1 MGFIKRNASE
11 FKNIDRGRRKKRN
24 PDFIEE
30 FLLLILHVL
39 DGLTCAGV
47 FAIDSICPLVEKA
60 RFTVKFYKPNLV
72 LRFFNVTEQNEN

>member
-1 MGFIKRNASE
+1 MGFIQRNASE
-11 FKNIDRGRRKKRN
+11 FKNLDRGRRKKRN

-30 FLLLILHVL
+30 FLLLFLHVL

-60 RFTVKFYKPNLV
+60 RFTGKFLQTKPCIMV
-72 LRFFNVTEQNEN
+72 FQYDGAE